1 MLLSISVPI
10 ILQTDKFYKLVY
22 HPPKDHTLSNTEER
36 EPDCFLTKK
45 KTQVIPLICAYTEK
59 SNSRKIC
66 K

>member
-22 HPPKDHTLSNTEER
+22 HPPIDHTLSNTEER

-45 KTQVIPLICAYTEK
+45 KKVIPLICAYTEK
-59 SNSRKIC
+59 SNSRKIY

>member
-45 KTQVIPLICAYTEK
+45 KNTSYTINLCLYWEIK
-59 SNSRKIC
+59 Q
-66 K
+66 

>member
-22 HPPKDHTLSNTEER
+22 HPPIDHALSNTEER

-45 KTQVIPLICAYTEK
+45 KKKKLYH
-59 SNSRKIC
+59 
-66 K
+66 